1 MSYPVARAAAYLG
14 FLLVLPFI
22 TPTSSDRWLLAK
34 ADATEE
40 EFILKDH
47 TGKCVGVQIAK
58 VAEAWKAK
66 LGMQDWKSIV
76 LCTMPKQYGKSHVGL
91 SFTDVMSRQIIIF
104 INPDEGIKIPRDKVV
119 VHELLHGLVTQAK
132 EAKSDVVDEQT
143 VQALTAVI
151 MANPIQLPCLE
162 DFLKPG
168 APAADH

>member
-1 MSYPVARAAAYLG
+1 MTFPVARAAAYLG

-22 TPTSSDRWLLAK
+22 TPTSSDRWLIAK

-40 EFILKDH
+40 EFVLKDH
-47 TGKCVGVQIAK
+47 VGKCVGVQIAK
-58 VAEAWKAK
+58 VAEAWKTK
-66 LGMQDWKSIV
+66 LGMQDWESIV

-143 VQALTAVI
+143 VQTLTTLV
-151 MANPIQLPCLE
+151 MAGPVSLPCLE
-162 DFLKPG
+162 DLMKPVSPE
-168 APAADH
+168 PAH